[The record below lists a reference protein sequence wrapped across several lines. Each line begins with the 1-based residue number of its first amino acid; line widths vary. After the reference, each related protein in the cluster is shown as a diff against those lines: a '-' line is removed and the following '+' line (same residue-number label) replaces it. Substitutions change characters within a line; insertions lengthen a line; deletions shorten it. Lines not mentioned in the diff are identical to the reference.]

1 MANAAALIN
10 EGLWRKDKAFQ
21 ALPRMAQCTFL
32 QVLSQKDLDCA
43 GVLTLYLE
51 LLAKG
56 CNELTVDQ
64 LEADFTTLEKARFL
78 FVDYDT
84 DELLIRSY
92 VRLVSVKSPN
102 AWKSAFKSARLV
114 VSEKIRHEL
123 AVELRRIRR
132 SDADALAAEI
142 DPNPNPSEPHR
153 NPIPNPSERDNPS
166 EPHSE
171 PPRSVPVVGHLTS
184 VGTSVGEDPRPE
196 CPDHETNYEGGACLP
211 CKRRREWDKAHPDH
225 FERQKAAEKRQ
236 RATERQKAI
245 DACVICDEFGDITLD
260 DSVRKCDHQAVRH
273 A

>member
-153 NPIPNPSERDNPS
+153 NPIPNPSEGDNPS
-166 EPHSE
+166 ESHSE

-184 VGTSVGEDPRPE
+184 VGSSVGEGPRPN
-196 CPDHETNYEGGACLP
+196 CPKHKENHDGPCPACQ
-211 CKRRREWDKAHPDH
+211 RRREWDEAKARAIEADELDQKRKAREIAANCSLCKGTNLIEVGDNEVRRCDH
-225 FERQKAAEKRQ
+225 KAA
-236 RATERQKAI
+236 
-245 DACVICDEFGDITLD
+245 
-260 DSVRKCDHQAVRH
+260 RH

>member
-21 ALPRMAQCTFL
+21 ALPRLAQCTFL

-64 LEADFTTLEKARFL
+64 LEADFATLETARFL

-123 AVELRRIRR
+123 AAELRRLRR

-142 DPNPNPSEPHR
+142 DPNPNPSGPHR
-153 NPIPNPSERDNPS
+153 KPIPNPSEGDTPS

-184 VGTSVGEDPRPE
+184 VGSSVGEAPSEFCSNHPSGTERNCVPCGRARKSYPE
-196 CPDHETNYEGGACLP
+196 RMAKWKAETRAVEA
-211 CKRRREWDKAHPDH
+211 A
-225 FERQKAAEKRQ
+225 ERQA
-236 RATERQKAI
+236 AI
-245 DACVICDEFGDITLD
+245 DDCPVCDEFGDITFDD
-260 DSVRKCDHQAVRH
+260 DSVRKCDHKAANH

>member
-21 ALPRMAQCTFL
+21 ALPRLAQCTFL

-64 LEADFTTLEKARFL
+64 LEADFATLETARFL

-102 AWKSAFKSARLV
+102 ARKSAFKSARLV

-123 AVELRRIRR
+123 AAELRRLRR
-132 SDADALAAEI
+132 SDADALADEI
-142 DPNPNPSEPHR
+142 DPNPTPPGPHRKPIATPSEWDT
-153 NPIPNPSERDNPS
+153 PSES
-166 EPHSE
+166 HSE

-184 VGTSVGEDPRPE
+184 VGTSVGEGPRPNCSKHKE
-196 CPDHETNYEGGACLP
+196 NYTGGSCTP
-211 CKRRREWDKAHPDH
+211 CQRRREWDEAHAAAA
-225 FERQKAAEKRQ
+225 EAAEKAR
-236 RATERQKAI
+236 RSAI
-245 DACVICDEFGDITLD
+245 FE
-260 DSVRKCDHQAVRH
+260 AVRNCPLCDDH
-273 A
+273 GRIETDDGLKYCEGPHPKLKDAG